1 MAEWEV
7 GGMKVLYIVGGEGNR
22 YGSEIIA
29 IDLIS
34 AGKRNG
40 IEYVVVTANKGAVS
54 EACDQLG
61 IENYVVP
68 FRFFVYKAMSNP
80 VLNFIK
86 KSVWKTRAEYLTKR
100 AVRVLEEKLDM
111 KSFDLIHTN
120 LTRDLL
126 GGILAERNKIPHV
139 WHIHELYKAHYQLSF
154 LRENQVRWMSEHAD
168 RFIAISKTVAD
179 EWIESGLPGEKVD
192 IVYNGID
199 VSKIERKCGTPDNEF
214 LKLVMV
220 GHIVPPKGQ
229 EQVITGL
236 SKLPPEVRTHVIFDC
251 YGEGTE
257 GYKEKLQQ
265 EAKNLGVNLSLKGYC
280 SEIGSVLKEYDAGVN
295 YSRGEGFGLSTVE
308 YMAAGICPVV
318 ANTGANEE
326 LIDNGRNGFVFDYND
341 INSFTELVR
350 RLFFDRA
357 LLIAASCAAS
367 EDAVSKY
374 SLPEMEKA
382 AFGVYE
388 KTVNTKNRGIS

>member
-1 MAEWEV
+1 
-7 GGMKVLYIVGGEGNR
+7 MKVLYIVGGEGNR

-34 AGKRNG
+34 AGKKNG
-40 IEYVVVTANKGAVS
+40 INYTVITANKGAVS

-80 VLNFIK
+80 TLNFVK
-86 KSVWKTRAEYLTKR
+86 KTVWKTRAEYLTRK
-100 AVRVLEEKLDM
+100 AVRVLEKKLDM

-126 GGILAERNKIPHV
+126 GGVLAERNSIPHV

-154 LRENQVRWMSEHAD
+154 LRRNQIGWMAEHAD

-179 EWIESGLPGEKVD
+179 EWIESGLPNEKFD

-199 VSKIERKCGTPDNEF
+199 LSSIKSKRMWNGAKQ

-229 EQVITGL
+229 EQVIRGI
-236 SKLPPEVRTHVIFDC
+236 SKLPKDIKQYINFDC
-251 YGEGTE
+251 YGEGTKE
-257 GYKEKLQQ
+257 YKSELQQ
-265 EAKNLGVNLSLKGYC
+265 LASDLGVDFSLKGYC
-280 SEIGSVLKEYDAGVN
+280 SNVGEVLKEYDIGVN

-318 ANTGANEE
+318 ANTGANQE
-326 LIDNGRNGFVFDYND
+326 LVADGRNGFVFDYND
-341 INSFTELVR
+341 INAFVELLKQ
-350 RLFFDRA
+350 LFLNREMLTNVSNVA
-357 LLIAASCAAS
+357 IEESH
-367 EDAVSKY
+367 SKY
-374 SLPEMEKA
+374 SLEKME
-382 AFGVYE
+382 E
-388 KTVNTKNRGIS
+388 TVFKIYRKISSKNRSIS

>member
-1 MAEWEV
+1 
-7 GGMKVLYIVGGEGNR
+7 MKVLYIVGGEGNR

-80 VLNFIK
+80 ILNFIK
-86 KSVWKTRAEYLTKR
+86 KTVWKTRAEYLTRR
-100 AVRVLEEKLDM
+100 AVRVLEKKLDM

-120 LTRDLL
+120 LSRDLL
-126 GGILAERNKIPHV
+126 GGVLAERNGIPHI

-154 LRENQVRWMSEHAD
+154 LRENQVKWMAEHAD

-179 EWIESGLPGEKVD
+179 EWIESGLPREKVK

-199 VSKIERKCGTPDNEF
+199 LSKIERKCGTLDSN
-214 LKLVMV
+214 LLRLVMV

-229 EQVITGL
+229 EQVIIGL
-236 SKLPPEVRTHVIFDC
+236 SKLPQEIRAHVLFDC

-257 GYKEKLQQ
+257 DYKEKLQQ
-265 EAKNLGVNLSLKGYC
+265 ESKDLGVNLSLKGYC
-280 SEIGSVLKEYDAGVN
+280 SEIGSVLKEYDVGVN

-326 LIDNGRNGFVFDYND
+326 LIENGRNGFVFDYGNV
-341 INSFTELVR
+341 NAFAEMVNQ
-350 RLFFDRA
+350 LFFNRE
-357 LLIAASCAAS
+357 LLNAMSRAAS

-374 SLPEMEKA
+374 SLLEMEKA
-382 AFGVYE
+382 AFSVYE
-388 KTVNTKNRGIS
+388 KTLNTKNRGIL

>member
-1 MAEWEV
+1 
-7 GGMKVLYIVGGEGNR
+7 MKVLYIIGGEGNR

-34 AGKRNG
+34 AGKKNG
-40 IEYVVVTANKGAVS
+40 IDYTVVTANKGAVS

-80 VLNFIK
+80 VLNLVK
-86 KSVWKTRAEYLTKR
+86 KTVWKTRAEYLTRR

-120 LTRDLL
+120 LSRDLL
-126 GGILAERNKIPHV
+126 GGVLAERNGIPHI

-154 LRENQVRWMSEHAD
+154 LKKNQIQWMSEHAD

-179 EWIESGLPGEKVD
+179 EWIESGLPREQVE

-199 VSKIERKCGTPDNEF
+199 VSKIERKCETSDSKY
-214 LKLVMV
+214 LRLVMV

-229 EQVITGL
+229 ERAIRGI
-236 SKLPPEVRTHVIFDC
+236 SKLPKEIRKFITFDC

-257 GYKEKLQQ
+257 NYKVELQQ
-265 EAKNLGVNLSLKGYC
+265 LARDLDVNLSLKGY
-280 SEIGSVLKEYDAGVN
+280 SSNVGKVLKEYDIGIN
-295 YSRGEGFGLSTVE
+295 FSLGEGFGLSTVE

-318 ANTGANEE
+318 VNTGANVE
-326 LIDNGRNGFVFDYND
+326 LIENGKNGFIFN
-341 INSFTELVR
+341 IN
-350 RLFFDRA
+350 
-357 LLIAASCAAS
+357 S
-367 EDAVSKY
+367 EDAFSSIITRLFYNRNLIFTIGKLARVFSIENFTISKMQDKVLLTY
-374 SLPEMEKA
+374 RSVIKE
-382 AFGVYE
+382 
-388 KTVNTKNRGIS
+388 

>member
-1 MAEWEV
+1 
-7 GGMKVLYIVGGEGNR
+7 MKVLYIVGGEGNR

-68 FRFFVYKAMSNP
+68 FRFFVYKAMSSP
-80 VLNFIK
+80 FLNLIK
-86 KSVWKTRAEYLTKR
+86 KTIWKTRAEYLTRR

-120 LTRDLL
+120 LSRDLL
-126 GGILAERNKIPHV
+126 GGVLAERNGIPHI

-154 LRENQVRWMSEHAD
+154 LKENQVQWMSEHAD
-168 RFIAISKTVAD
+168 KFIAISKTVAD
-179 EWIESGLPGEKVD
+179 EWIESGLPREKVK

-199 VSKIERKCGTPDNEF
+199 VSKIERKSGTLDSNI
-214 LKLVMV
+214 LRLVMV

-229 EQVITGL
+229 EQVIIGL
-236 SKLPPEVRTHVIFDC
+236 SKLPQEVKAHVFFDC

-257 GYKEKLQQ
+257 DYKEKLRQ

-280 SEIGSVLKEYDAGVN
+280 SEIGSVLKEYDVGVN

-326 LIDNGRNGFVFDYND
+326 LIEDGKNGYIFDYENED
-341 INSFTELVR
+341 GFKELICY
-350 RLFFDRA
+350 LFKHYKEMQV
-357 LLIAASCAAS
+357 IADEARK
-367 EDAVSKY
+367 DAVEKY
-374 SLPEMEKA
+374 SIEQMQNLVLQLYHE
-382 AFGVYE
+382 YD
-388 KTVNTKNRGIS
+388 R

>member
-1 MAEWEV
+1 
-7 GGMKVLYIVGGEGNR
+7 MKVLYIVGGEGNR

-61 IENYVVP
+61 VENYVVP

-80 VLNFIK
+80 ILNLIK
-86 KSVWKTRAEYLTKR
+86 KTVWKTRAEHLTRR
-100 AVRVLEEKLDM
+100 AVRVLEKKLDM

-120 LTRDLL
+120 LSRDLL
-126 GGILAERNKIPHV
+126 GGVLAERNGIPHI

-154 LRENQVRWMSEHAD
+154 LRENQVKWMSEHAD
-168 RFIAISKTVAD
+168 KFIAISKTVAD
-179 EWIESGLPGEKVD
+179 EWIKSGLPREKVE
-192 IVYNGID
+192 IIYNGID
-199 VSKIERKCGTPDNEF
+199 VSNVEPKNTWNNDIR

-229 EQVITGL
+229 AQAIKGL
-236 SKLPPEVRTHVIFDC
+236 STLPKEVKKHITLDC
-251 YGEGTE
+251 YGEGTKK
-257 GYKEKLQQ
+257 YKAELQQ
-265 EAKNLGVNLSLKGYC
+265 LARDLDVNLSLKGYC
-280 SEIGSVLKEYDAGVN
+280 AEVGKVLKEYDIGIN

-326 LIDNGRNGFVFDYND
+326 LIEDGKNGFVFNYDD
-341 INSFTELVR
+341 INTFAEVLNQ
-350 RLFFDRA
+350 LFLDREM
-357 LLIAASCAAS
+357 LINASNVAMV
-367 EDAVSKY
+367 DANSKY
-374 SLPEMEKA
+374 SLVNMEHLI
-382 AFGVYE
+382 FSIYDNVGNRRVLYE
-388 KTVNTKNRGIS
+388 TD